1 MTWWD
6 SYPQRAKSEVRAL
19 TAALPKTPIYTHWRP
34 GSNCA
39 ACRQYGREGSV
50 HLAVY
55 VRFRTRVGK
64 VYRATMVYPCDF
76 PNRIPAVFSEKDL
89 GSYCIH
95 YFPAQRELCL
105 TEDTH
110 NSAITGVD
118 VLKWAKDWFECYDI
132 YLLTGKFPSSNHGRH
147 RIR

>member
-6 SYPQRAKSEVRAL
+6 SYPQRAQKELRAL
-19 TAALPKTPIYTHWRP
+19 KAALPTSPVYTHWKP
-34 GSNCA
+34 GTNCA

-55 VRFRTRVGK
+55 VRFRTKVGNT
-64 VYRATMVYPCDF
+64 YNAMMVYPCDF
-76 PNRIPAVFSEKDL
+76 PNRIPAVFSEKAL
-89 GSYCIH
+89 SNHGGH
-95 YFPAQRELCL
+95 YFASRRELCL
-105 TEDTH
+105 AGDTN

-132 YLLTGKFPSSNHGRH
+132 YLLTGKFPPSNHGRH